1 MTRMI
6 SPLAPA
12 LLIGSL
18 LVGLLATSAAAAP
31 TLRNT
36 VVVTGPSIR
45 LGDLFSDAGP
55 RAAIEIAPAPALGG
69 RTVLD
74 AAWLAATAQEQNL
87 DWQPKSRYEQVTV
100 ERASQSVPTEAIV
113 AELKQELGSRLPGGQ
128 SELTLDNADLRLL
141 VPAGPPPAILVDA
154 VTFDA
159 RSGRLTAYVTATAG
173 DVTTD
178 RIRVTGRVRRM
189 LEMPVLTRL
198 VAPGEMITAR
208 DIESI
213 ALPADRLTQ
222 SFVIGPA
229 ELIGKTPKRSI
240 RPGEPIRPSDIQTPI
255 VIRRGELVT
264 VVFQSATLLLT
275 AQAKALEDGTQ
286 GQAIRVTNTRSG
298 KTLDATVNGPG
309 TVVLS
314 ALSPGPIAT
323 APIAAAPIST
333 ARPASGTLAAAQKE

>member
-1 MTRMI
+1 MTRI
-6 SPLAPA
+6 IPSLAA
-12 LLIGSL
+12 TL
-18 LVGLLATSAAAAP
+18 LVGLVATGAAAEP

-55 RAAIEIAPAPALGG
+55 RAAVEIAPAPALGG

-74 AAWLAATAQEQNL
+74 AAWLAARAEEQNL
-87 DWQPKSRYEQVTV
+87 DWQPRSRYEQATV
-100 ERASQSVPTEAIV
+100 ERASQSVPTEAII
-113 AELKQELGSRLPGGQ
+113 AELRQELGNRLPGGQ

-159 RSGRLTAYVTATAG
+159 RSGRLTAYVTASAG

-178 RIRVTGRVRRM
+178 RTRVTGRVRRM

-198 VAPGEMITAR
+198 VAPGEMITAQ
-208 DIESI
+208 DIETI
-213 ALPADRLTQ
+213 ALPADRLSQ
-222 SFVIGPA
+222 SFVVGPA
-229 ELIGKTPKRSI
+229 ELLGKTPKRSI

-255 VIRRGELVT
+255 VIHRGELVT
-264 VVFQSATLLLT
+264 VVFQSAALLLT

-286 GQAIRVTNTRSG
+286 GQAIRVSNTRSG

-314 ALSPGPIAT
+314 ALSSG
-323 APIAAAPIST
+323 PIAAA
-333 ARPASGTLAAAQKE
+333 RPATGTLATAQKE